1 MKAYY
6 PVRFMWK
13 TVSKSLVYLFFVL
26 GASVLITVVFPTILL
41 FIHPERRSSVMM
53 RKATSMT
60 FMIMRWCMVLLGLVR
75 VVIGKDDRLR
85 LKNLSSSIIV
95 ANHPSLIDV
104 TLLISYM
111 PQADCI
117 VNAKLFERP
126 IVRHVVRRLFVPNSI
141 DFSIMVEACGNS
153 LAEGNCLVIFPEGTR
168 TKPGR
173 EPAIKKGSARISL
186 KTGYPV
192 IPVRIEANDMRG
204 LRKGDPFYRINRN
217 GRYEFTLT
225 VGNLIDPR
233 GYAAEQAPVA
243 AKKMTQDIFRALF
256 PDAAAARQTE
266 PR

>member
-6 PVRFMWK
+6 PARFVWK

-26 GASVLITVVFPTILL
+26 GASVLITAVFPTILL
-41 FIHPERRSSVMM
+41 FVHPERRSSVMM

-60 FMIMRWCMVLLGLVR
+60 FKIMRWCMVLFGLVR
-75 VVIGKDDRLR
+75 VTIGKEDILRLR
-85 LKNLSSSIIV
+85 KLSSTIVV

-126 IVRHVVRRLFVPNSI
+126 VVRHVVRRLFVPNSI
-141 DFSIMVEACGNS
+141 DFSLMVKACGNS
-153 LAEGNCLVIFPEGTR
+153 LDAGNCLVIFPEGTR

-192 IPVRIEANDMRG
+192 LPVRIEANDMRG

-225 VGNLIDPR
+225 AGDPIDPR
-233 GYAAEQAPVA
+233 AYAEKQIPVA
-243 AKKMTQDIFRALF
+243 ARRMTQDIFRALF
-256 PDAAAARQTE
+256 PDAAAAR
-266 PR
+266 